1 MRADAFGGWS
11 PRLLGL
17 TAGLAG
23 LVAIWWFLVR
33 GGTGP
38 LMALILGGL
47 VGLAMQRG
55 RFCLLCLTRDFV
67 HGGDPRGLLAV
78 LAALATGL
86 LGYLVVLTNW
96 LPNPAVPG
104 LPPDAHVGPV
114 SWVLVVAGLS
124 FGLGMVLSGACIAGH
139 LYRLGEGSSRAPVSL
154 LGAAIGFGLGFLSWP
169 SLYETTLRDAP
180 VVWLP
185 HHLGYAGSA
194 ALALAVLGV
203 AAWPLLRRLPA
214 RPARAAAPDA
224 ASLLRAIFVTRW
236 PAWSGGVLVGLL
248 GAVAYLRDEP
258 LGVTAALGGG
268 ARGLG
273 TAQGWLPARIGG
285 LDGFAGCATA
295 PDAVGGNL
303 VFVLGLVAAS
313 LAAAGLAGQ
322 FSIARSSA
330 RQQAQS
336 LLGGVLMGWGAM
348 TALGCTIGVLLSGI
362 MAGALSGWVFGAA
375 VLAAVWGGLWLTRPK
390 AV

>member
-1 MRADAFGGWS
+1 M
-11 PRLLGL
+11 LGL
-17 TAGLAG
+17 AAGLAG
-23 LVAIWWFLVR
+23 LAAIWWFLVR

-38 LMALILGGL
+38 LTALILGGL
-47 VGLAMQRG
+47 GGLAMQRG

-67 HGGDPRGLLAV
+67 RGGDPRGLLAV

-96 LPNPAVPG
+96 LPNPAGPG

-124 FGLGMVLSGACIAGH
+124 FGTGMVLSGACIAGH

-154 LGAAIGFGLGFLSWP
+154 LGAATGFGLGFATWP
-169 SLYETTLRDAP
+169 SLYDTTLREAP

-185 HHLGYAGSA
+185 HHLGYTGSA
-194 ALALAVLGV
+194 ALALALLAA

-224 ASLLRAIFVTRW
+224 ATLLRAVFVQRW

-258 LGVTAALGGG
+258 LGVTAALGGA
-268 ARGLG
+268 ARWVG

-313 LAAAGLAGQ
+313 LAAASLAGQ
-322 FSIARSSA
+322 FSLARSSA
-330 RQQAQS
+330 RQQLQS
-336 LLGGVLMGWGAM
+336 LAGGVLMGWGAM
-348 TALGCTIGVLLSGI
+348 TALGCTIGVLLSGV

-375 VLAAVWGGLWLTRPK
+375 VLAAVWGGLWLTRPRTGQ
-390 AV
+390 A